1 MLNHPKEKRRWS
13 YKLRYIFVSC
23 LWEQE
28 LSYSYSFDLTGFLP
42 PISVLLWDHL
52 IIFLQLKFLL
62 FLPFLFYFS
71 ASKSAQYFLVIFRN
85 IFIILFMPQ
94 ATKATPSFSLLPALY
109 THYLYCL
116 LLICS
121 LPWLIDYPPVTLL
134 SLLLWQIRCF

>member
-1 MLNHPKEKRRWS
+1 MRYCWIILKEKRCWL
-13 YKLRYIFVSC
+13 YKLRYIFISC

-42 PISVLLWDHL
+42 PISVLLWDLL
-52 IIFLQLKFLL
+52 IIFLHLKFLL

-71 ASKSAQYFLVIFRN
+71 ASKAAQYFLALFRN

-94 ATKATPSFSLLPALY
+94 ATKATPSFSLLPAFYNL
-109 THYLYCL
+109 YLYCL

-121 LPWLIDYPPVTLL
+121 LPWFDWLPPSHSPVTA
-134 SLLLWQIRCF
+134 FMTN